1 MPHEDRDWSVLN
13 RHARRK
19 YKFIQ
24 AESYAGVTDYFAN
37 RMPDGVCMGVA
48 MNWIKEKL
56 TTSDS
61 LFRTTGPLR
70 SSQERQFSNPL
81 NPITRLQRGISPA
94 ANSVAANLIDK
105 KSKSGERNRAAMSE
119 GALKQHFFSQHGTS
133 MLAIGLDL
141 MTYDRYA
148 PKAEVTRKEIV
159 NANGSTTYIAER
171 DDTASIRN
179 AALDLPRGM
188 AVLIEVV
195 RTKSPALPT
204 GGGHAIAFYRSRGN
218 TLYFFDPNA
227 GVYEVVPTT
236 WENIYGL
243 VGAWM
248 SVYRYGD
255 NIIWKTPDTDWC
267 HVYRRKNKQDANK
280 QDAGDV

>member
-1 MPHEDRDWSVLN
+1 MPHEDRDWSLLN
-13 RHARRK
+13 PHARRK

-37 RMPDGVCMGVA
+37 RMPGGVCMGVV

-70 SSQERQFSNPL
+70 SSQERQFSNPV
-81 NPITRLQRGISPA
+81 NPITRLQRGISPP
-94 ANSVAANLIDK
+94 ANSLAASLIDK
-105 KSKSGERNRAAMSE
+105 KSRSGERNRGAMSD
-119 GALKQHFFSQHGTS
+119 GALNQHFYNQHGTS
-133 MLAIGLDL
+133 TLAGGLDL
-141 MTYDRYA
+141 MTEDRFD
-148 PKAEVTRKEIV
+148 PKAEVTRKETV
-159 NANGSTTYIAER
+159 NPNGSTTYSAVR

-179 AALDLPRGM
+179 AALGLPRGM

-195 RTKSPALPT
+195 RTQGPGLPT

-255 NIIWKTPDTDWC
+255 NIIWKTQDHGWC
-267 HVYRRKNKQDANK
+267 HVYRRKN
-280 QDAGDV
+280 